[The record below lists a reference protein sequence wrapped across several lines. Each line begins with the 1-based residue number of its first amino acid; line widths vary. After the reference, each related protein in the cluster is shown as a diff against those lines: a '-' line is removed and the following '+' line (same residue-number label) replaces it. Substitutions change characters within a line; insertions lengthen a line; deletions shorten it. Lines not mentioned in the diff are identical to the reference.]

1 MVTKDFNIVI
11 VAQAGRLQYE
21 AVLFLSS
28 LRQNSPLFKGK
39 VFVAEPIQGPLWQK
53 DPKISS
59 EGCREALHHL
69 GATFISFENKHFGG
83 SYPYGNKIECLKELP
98 PNEPFVFFDTDTLIC
113 GELCEV
119 PFDFARPSASLRREG
134 TWPVLELY
142 GPGYTDIWK
151 SLYDM
156 FGLDFESSLDLSYPD
171 EYWKRYLYFNAG
183 FFYYKCPKIFGNR
196 LTEFAV
202 KIRDDRPEALRLQS
216 FDPWLDQVTLP
227 LVIHSLNGS
236 ADALPS
242 GYLDGITSCHYR
254 YLPLLYGREK
264 DAMIACCEA
273 AAAPNKIKKALKE
286 NETFR
291 RFIYQGRGK
300 KVRDLFDQENLPRR
314 ERAIRNRIKSAG
326 LWMR

>member
-1 MVTKDFNIVI
+1 MATKDFNIVI

-28 LRQNSPLFKGK
+28 LRQNSPLFKGQ

-142 GPGYTDIWK
+142 GPGYTEIWK

-171 EYWKRYLYFNAG
+171 E
-183 FFYYKCPKIFGNR
+183 
-196 LTEFAV
+196 
-202 KIRDDRPEALRLQS
+202 
-216 FDPWLDQVTLP
+216 
-227 LVIHSLNGS
+227 
-236 ADALPS
+236 
-242 GYLDGITSCHYR
+242 
-254 YLPLLYGREK
+254 
-264 DAMIACCEA
+264 
-273 AAAPNKIKKALKE
+273 
-286 NETFR
+286 
-291 RFIYQGRGK
+291 
-300 KVRDLFDQENLPRR
+300 
-314 ERAIRNRIKSAG
+314 
-326 LWMR
+326 